1 MMHIAYV
8 GNVNHLG
15 SALQKQP
22 RMSDTRDAKECTTKP
37 AGRSL
42 GSH

>member
-1 MMHIAYV
+1 MMHMAYV
-8 GNVNHLG
+8 GNVYQLG

-22 RMSDTRDAKECTTKP
+22 RMSDTRDAKECPIKP
-37 AGRSL
+37 AGHSL